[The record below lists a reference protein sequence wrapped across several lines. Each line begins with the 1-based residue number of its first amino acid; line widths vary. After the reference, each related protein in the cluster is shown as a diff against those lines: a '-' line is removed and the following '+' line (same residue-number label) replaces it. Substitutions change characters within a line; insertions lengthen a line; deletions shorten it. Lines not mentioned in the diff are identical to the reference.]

1 MVYDRSRFLV
11 SHRKDC
17 QAISASFIVIVI
29 RLSFLVGGLLPIN
42 IVQFCSIFVQRLGA
56 VGGSYNPAHA
66 LYIRFIAI
74 LCLFTPLLIEKPSSL
89 TVFLQNKILK
99 QQLKPRASVSLRDLT
114 ESRVLEMGKLS
125 FSR

>member
-17 QAISASFIVIVI
+17 QAISTSFIVIVI

-42 IVQFCSIFVQRLGA
+42 IVQFYSIFVQRLGA

-66 LYIRFIAI
+66 LYIRFIANSLFVYTI
-74 LCLFTPLLIEKPSSL
+74 VNGEYLFTTCLLAKQNFKTTIKTPS
-89 TVFLQNKILK
+89 
-99 QQLKPRASVSLRDLT
+99 
-114 ESRVLEMGKLS
+114 LS
-125 FSR
+125 FLERSHRVTCIPDG